1 MSEFGYILGASRP
14 SGALSKVPAS
24 ALMAVE
30 GCDYSH
36 IHIEFPAGVI
46 ASHAVMFDARNGQ
59 VNFSSEMVFDSHME
73 TVRQYYIPCTE
84 QDMTDILAFCF
95 QHCGINYSYTE
106 LAGACVARVASWFG
120 KTIDNPWGDGMRTE
134 MCSSIGAR
142 ILKLSGVHVIG
153 DVQAKSPK
161 DIVTLLESQGF
172 ERIQ

>member
-1 MSEFGYILGASRP
+1 MSKFGYILGASIP
-14 SGALSKVPAS
+14 SGALSKVSAS

-59 VNFSSEMVFDSHME
+59 VNFSSDMVFDGHME

-84 QDMTDILAFCF
+84 KDMSDILAFCF
-95 QHCGINYSYTE
+95 LYCGINYSYKE
-106 LAGACVARVASWFG
+106 LAGACIARVASWLG
-120 KTIDNPWGDGMRTE
+120 KAMDNPFGDGMRTE

-142 ILKLSGVHVIG
+142 ILKLSGVEVIG

-161 DIVTLLESQGF
+161 DVIQLLESQGF